1 VSDNFRF
8 IPLKFTWVALNPNPQ
23 GVVYFIGGA
32 FFGSFPNIFYRYLL
46 KEIFDAGYTIV
57 AIPFR
62 FTFRHWSVSIEI
74 FEALEELRE
83 AIYQEAQFRGYTNNI
98 DLYHEKPTSKKF
110 NYLWLGHS
118 LGGKYISLL
127 EILTGLKSEED
138 LKRVFDKS
146 VNTQQA
152 QDVLKEL
159 ERLGIDIS
167 EISIENQPSLLLAPV
182 IAGLESAIPIPP
194 LVSLLKAIGIDVQ
207 PNVEETKRLIL
218 SSGLFTLLALIAF
231 FTDTYAGPTVSW
243 FSENL
248 SKRLIKP
255 LITLPKT
262 NHLTPLGWKSGNE
275 ILARTAITEIGE
287 LRQKLESG

>member
-1 VSDNFRF
+1 M
-8 IPLKFTWVALNPNPQ
+8 
-23 GVVYFIGGA
+23 
-32 FFGSFPNIFYRYLL
+32 
-46 KEIFDAGYTIV
+46 KEIFHAGYTIV

-167 EISIENQPSLLLAPV
+167 EISIENQPSLLLAPAIV
-182 IAGLESAIPIPP
+182 GLESAIPIPP
-194 LVSLLKAIGIDVQ
+194 LAGLLKAIGIDVQ
-207 PNVEETKRLIL
+207 PDVEETKRLIL

-287 LRQKLESG
+287 LRQKLRV